1 MARGKEVEEEEE
13 EEGEGKWEKDVSIF
27 QTNKQNK
34 QNEHKKSQKKREN
47 PHIGTRERTCHGPPV
62 WYGAQ
67 YPPGSSLHEESK
79 PGQTNKQTN
88 KKNRKE

>member
-1 MARGKEVEEEEE
+1 MGKGCEDFP
-13 EEGEGKWEKDVSIF
+13 KK
-27 QTNKQNK
+27 QTNNK
-34 QNEHKKSQKKREN
+34 RVERKGKK

-67 YPPGSSLHEESK
+67 YPPGSSHHEESK

>member
-1 MARGKEVEEEEE
+1 MGKGCEH
-13 EEGEGKWEKDVSIF
+13 F
-27 QTNKQNK
+27 PNKQTK
-34 QNEHKKSQKKREN
+34 QTKRTQKESKEKGK